1 MKSKLLFI
9 TFFFYL
15 LGFSQEV
22 RNSED
27 IKSKTSQYT
36 FAKIDISV
44 PIRANQYAGEVD
56 PYSGEKEPWFLPDG
70 LSGRFAFGLKPN
82 HWLKIGAN
90 LGVDWKGSECLVVV
104 PVFGS
109 FKINP
114 KINDN
119 LCVFVEPGFGRAFVI
134 GNNQLSG
141 YFKKISFGIS
151 DGQDNVGLYVELC
164 EYGFNKN
171 YDKKIGSL
179 SLGLTFRL

>member
-1 MKSKLLFI
+1 MKAKLVSLAL
-9 TFFFYL
+9 FFYL

-22 RNSED
+22 HNSDD
-27 IKSKTSQYT
+27 IKTKTSQCT
-36 FAKIDISV
+36 FAKIDFSV

-70 LSGRFAFGLKPN
+70 LSGRFGFGLKPN

-109 FKINP
+109 LKINP
-114 KINDN
+114 IINDD
-119 LCVFVEPGFGRAFVI
+119 LRVFVEPGFGRAFAI

-141 YFKKISFGIS
+141 YFKKISLGIS
-151 DGQDNVGLYVELC
+151 DGKDNFGLYVELC

-179 SLGLTFRL
+179 SLGLTFTL